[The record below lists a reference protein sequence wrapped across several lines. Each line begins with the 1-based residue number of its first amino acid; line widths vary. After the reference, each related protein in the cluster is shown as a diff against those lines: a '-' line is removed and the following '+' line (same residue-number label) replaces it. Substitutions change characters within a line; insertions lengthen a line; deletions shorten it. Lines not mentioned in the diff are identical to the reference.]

1 MDQARTKFKITRMDL
16 YEAQPQPPGCN
27 QGYSQFWIL
36 FSQTEKFCEIFL
48 VVDSHGNI
56 HSRNMVITEDDDPAR
71 AIWIEELQQEWVD
84 FEKLLVPE
92 MAEDIVGA
100 VDILP
105 HPKSSTH
112 TSYKYLLVMYKEMM
126 LLGFGQVDSMG

>member
-1 MDQARTKFKITRMDL
+1 
-16 YEAQPQPPGCN
+16 
-27 QGYSQFWIL
+27 
-36 FSQTEKFCEIFL
+36 
-48 VVDSHGNI
+48 
-56 HSRNMVITEDDDPAR
+56 MVITEDDDPAR

-112 TSYKYLLVMYKEMM
+112 TSYKYLLVMYK
-126 LLGFGQVDSMG
+126 VDSMDTRTN